1 MFWTHK
7 QESKIE
13 KIQLKKQNQMLKVK
27 SVGGRQRETQTIKVK
42 KKKNFLA
49 ISPQSTVEMLR
60 TSPFGVGEGRWY
72 LKQFPLKY
80 PYTHDFGFSKI

>member
-42 KKKNFLA
+42 KKKKTF
-49 ISPQSTVEMLR
+49 
-60 TSPFGVGEGRWY
+60 W
-72 LKQFPLKY
+72 QFPPKVR
-80 PYTHDFGFSKI
+80 